1 MSHLSARRCTRRARP
16 ACTVGSASGRGY
28 KPAGW
33 VPPRRWSWPRS
44 LAGSSGSPD
53 RSGGDSSAGWPGA
66 SGADAPQLGVS
77 SCSAGDATVPSRGR
91 IVMTTDPRANA
102 PAMLASGVVLGLI
115 LFLVA
120 AIYGSFTI
128 IQPGNVGVVF
138 NRWSGALK
146 TVGQGVAWRVPWVTQ
161 VQSYPVALRTYTMV
175 QRGAEGSMRGDDSID
190 LPTKEGQHIRQDI
203 SVTYNTSQEKAADVF
218 RSFRG
223 ADISDIESTFIR
235 RTIITVSQN
244 AAGQV
249 SLTDLISN
257 QRGQLQTRIQDDL
270 QHEMNKMGFV
280 VDKVNLGASH
290 LPDVIEKQ
298 LQQKM
303 AAQQQAQQA
312 DYELQRQQTLAK
324 AKVAE
329 AEGEAQSTLVKAKAQ
344 AEANNLLQQTLSPLL
359 IQNKAIERWNGTLP
373 QFTGGGAIPFLNLKD
388 LGPDSHPAATGR

>member
-1 MSHLSARRCTRRARP
+1 
-16 ACTVGSASGRGY
+16 
-28 KPAGW
+28 
-33 VPPRRWSWPRS
+33 
-44 LAGSSGSPD
+44 
-53 RSGGDSSAGWPGA
+53 
-66 SGADAPQLGVS
+66 
-77 SCSAGDATVPSRGR
+77 
-91 IVMTTDPRANA
+91 
-102 PAMLASGVVLGLI
+102 
-115 LFLVA
+115 
-120 AIYGSFTI
+120 
-128 IQPGNVGVVF
+128 VVF

-175 QRGAEGSMRGDDSID
+175 QRGAEGAMQGDDSID

-223 ADISDIESTFIR
+223 AEIGDIESTFIR
-235 RTIITVSQN
+235 RTIITTAQN
-244 AAGQV
+244 AAGQM

-257 QRGQLQTRIQDDL
+257 QRGQLQGQIQEDL
-270 QHEMNKMGFV
+270 QVQMNKMGFV

-298 LQQKM
+298 MQQKM
-303 AAQQQAQQA
+303 GAQQNAQQA

-329 AEGEAQSTLVKAKAQ
+329 AEGDAQAILVKAKAQ
-344 AEANNLLQQTLSPLL
+344 AEANKLLQEALTPLL

-373 QFTGGGAIPFLNLKD
+373 QFTGGGAVPFLNLKD
-388 LGPDSHPAATGR
+388 LGGASGEGHSTVPGR

>member
-1 MSHLSARRCTRRARP
+1 
-16 ACTVGSASGRGY
+16 
-28 KPAGW
+28 
-33 VPPRRWSWPRS
+33 
-44 LAGSSGSPD
+44 
-53 RSGGDSSAGWPGA
+53 
-66 SGADAPQLGVS
+66 
-77 SCSAGDATVPSRGR
+77 
-91 IVMTTDPRANA
+91 MTDEVRA
-102 PAMLASGVVLGLI
+102 PAPAALASGLVFAIVFFI
-115 LFLVA
+115 VA
-120 AIYGSFTI
+120 AGWASFTI

-146 TVGQGVAWRVPWVTQ
+146 TVGQGVAWRIPWITQ

-175 QRGAEGSMRGDDSID
+175 QRSEEGTRGDDSID

-223 ADISDIESTFIR
+223 AEIGDIESTFIR
-235 RTIITVSQN
+235 RTIITTAQN
-244 AAGQV
+244 AAGQM

-257 QRGQLQTRIQDDL
+257 QRGKLQGQIQEDL
-270 QHEMNKMGFV
+270 QAQMNKMGFV

-298 LQQKM
+298 MQQKM
-303 AAQQQAQQA
+303 GAQQNAQQA

-329 AEGEAQSTLVKAKAQ
+329 AEGDAQAILVKAKAQ
-344 AEANNLLQQTLSPLL
+344 AEANKLLQQALTPLL

-373 QFTGGGAIPFLNLKD
+373 QFTGSGAVPFLNLKD
-388 LGPDSHPAATGR
+388 LGGAEGRSTAPGP

>member
-1 MSHLSARRCTRRARP
+1 
-16 ACTVGSASGRGY
+16 
-28 KPAGW
+28 
-33 VPPRRWSWPRS
+33 
-44 LAGSSGSPD
+44 
-53 RSGGDSSAGWPGA
+53 
-66 SGADAPQLGVS
+66 
-77 SCSAGDATVPSRGR
+77 
-91 IVMTTDPRANA
+91 MTTDPRTNA

-120 AIYGSFTI
+120 AVYASFTI

-223 ADISDIESTFIR
+223 ADIADIESTFIR

-257 QRGQLQTRIQDDL
+257 QRGQLQTQIQENL
-270 QHEMNKMGFV
+270 QQEMNKMGFV

-344 AEANNLLQQTLSPLL
+344 AEANNLLQQTLSALL

-388 LGPDSHPAATGR
+388 LGDSHPPAGR

>member
-1 MSHLSARRCTRRARP
+1 MTNDTR
-16 ACTVGSASGRGY
+16 
-28 KPAGW
+28 
-33 VPPRRWSWPRS
+33 
-44 LAGSSGSPD
+44 
-53 RSGGDSSAGWPGA
+53 
-66 SGADAPQLGVS
+66 
-77 SCSAGDATVPSRGR
+77 
-91 IVMTTDPRANA
+91 TDA
-102 PAMLASGVVLGLI
+102 PAMLASGLMLAAI

-120 AIYGSFTI
+120 SVYSSFTI

-175 QRGAEGSMRGDDSID
+175 ERSAEGSMRGDDSID
-190 LPTKEGQHIRQDI
+190 LPTREGQHIRQDI

-223 ADISDIESTFIR
+223 AEIADIEATFVR
-235 RTIITVSQN
+235 RTIITVAQN
-244 AAGQV
+244 AAGQM

-257 QRGQLQTRIQDDL
+257 QRGQLQAHIQEDL
-270 QHEMNKMGFV
+270 QVQMNKMGFV

-298 LQQKM
+298 MQQKM
-303 AAQQQAQQA
+303 GAQQNAQQA
-312 DYELQRQQTLAK
+312 EYELQRQQTLAK

-329 AEGEAQSTLVKAKAQ
+329 AEGDAQAILVKAKAQ
-344 AEANNLLQQTLSPLL
+344 AEANKLLQESLTALL

-373 QFTGGGAIPFLNLKD
+373 LFTGGGAVPFLNRKD
-388 LGPDSHPAATGR
+388 LGGGSGEGHSAVPGH

>member
-1 MSHLSARRCTRRARP
+1 MADDF
-16 ACTVGSASGRGY
+16 RG
-28 KPAGW
+28 
-33 VPPRRWSWPRS
+33 
-44 LAGSSGSPD
+44 
-53 RSGGDSSAGWPGA
+53 
-66 SGADAPQLGVS
+66 
-77 SCSAGDATVPSRGR
+77 
-91 IVMTTDPRANA
+91 NA
-102 PAMLASGVVLGLI
+102 PAMLASGVVMAGV
-115 LFLVA
+115 LFVLA
-120 AIYGSFTI
+120 AIWASFTI

-146 TVGQGVAWRVPWVTQ
+146 TVGQGVAWRIPWITQ

-175 QRGAEGSMRGDDSID
+175 ERSLEGAERGDDSID

-203 SVTYNTSQEKAADVF
+203 SVTYNTSHEKAADVF
-218 RSFRG
+218 RAFRG
-223 ADISDIESTFIR
+223 ADIADIERTFIR

-244 AAGQV
+244 AAGQM

-257 QRGQLQTRIQDDL
+257 QRGTLQERIQDDL
-270 QHEMNKMGFV
+270 QHEMNKMGFD

-290 LPDVIEKQ
+290 LPDIIEKQ

-329 AEGEAQSTLVKAKAQ
+329 AEGEAQATLVKAKAQ
-344 AEANNLLQQTLSPLL
+344 AEANKLLQEALTPLL

-373 QFTGGGAIPFLNLKD
+373 QFTGGGPIPFLNLKD
-388 LGPDSHPAATGR
+388 MTGDQHTSGASAPQPR

>member
-1 MSHLSARRCTRRARP
+1 
-16 ACTVGSASGRGY
+16 
-28 KPAGW
+28 
-33 VPPRRWSWPRS
+33 
-44 LAGSSGSPD
+44 
-53 RSGGDSSAGWPGA
+53 
-66 SGADAPQLGVS
+66 
-77 SCSAGDATVPSRGR
+77 
-91 IVMTTDPRANA
+91 MTNDPRPNA
-102 PAMLASGVVLGLI
+102 PAMLASGMVLGLI

-175 QRGAEGSMRGDDSID
+175 QRGAEGAMRGDDSID

-203 SVTYNTSQEKAADVF
+203 SVTYNTSHERAGDVF

-223 ADISDIESTFIR
+223 ADMADIERTFVR

-244 AAGQV
+244 AAGQM
-249 SLTDLISN
+249 SLTELISA
-257 QRGQLQTRIQDDL
+257 QRGQLQSRIQDDL
-270 QHEMNKMGFV
+270 QKEMNKMGFE

-290 LPDVIEKQ
+290 LPDIIEKQ

-312 DYELQRQQTLAK
+312 EYELQRQQTLAK

-329 AEGEAQSTLVKAKAQ
+329 AEGDAQSTLVKAKAQ
-344 AEANNLLQQTLSPLL
+344 AEANRLLQESLTPLL
-359 IQNKAIERWNGTLP
+359 IQNKAIDRWNGSLP
-373 QFTGGGAIPFLNLKD
+373 QFTGGAAVPFLNLKE
-388 LGPDSHPAATGR
+388 LGAGDAHAGGGR